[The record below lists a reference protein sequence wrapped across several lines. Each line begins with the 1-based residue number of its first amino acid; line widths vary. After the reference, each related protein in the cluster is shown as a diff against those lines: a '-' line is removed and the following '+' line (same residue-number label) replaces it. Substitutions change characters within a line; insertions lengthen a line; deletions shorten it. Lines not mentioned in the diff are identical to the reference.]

1 MKKLVL
7 DMMDRR
13 PMWAMPSWV
22 IDEIAAAMP
31 EDWDLVVLDEAAD
44 GTGDGYTRATP
55 AVLEAVEGAEVYC
68 GFGIPAELLERGS
81 DLRWVH
87 SGSAGVGSSLTP
99 QMMASDVIFT
109 SSKGVHGPPMAETV
123 LGMILYFA
131 RGLDFA
137 AAGMREGRWTTEA
150 FYAADSPVREVSTS
164 TVGVLGFGGIG
175 QGIAARVA
183 PLGARLLGYRRGG
196 LGEWETWIEPAAPA
210 RAPESPKNLQADEEP
225 GYRVTNLSGPQGL
238 ETLLRESDYLIV
250 CAPST
255 PQTDGIINAETIGRM
270 KDGAVLIN
278 VSRGSLVNEDALVDA
293 LRSGKLRGAGLDV
306 VAHEPLSD
314 DSPLWGFPNVL
325 ITPHVSAVTT
335 GYWQRQAQL
344 IVWNLR
350 RLAEGEDLLNVVD
363 RHAGY

>member
-22 IDEIAAAMP
+22 IDEIASAIP
-31 EDWDLVVLDEAAD
+31 GDWELVVLDEAAD
-44 GTGDGYTRATP
+44 GTGDGYARATP

-81 DLRWVH
+81 DLKWVH

-109 SSKGVHGPPMAETV
+109 NSKGVHGPPMAETV

-137 AAGMREGRWTTEA
+137 AAGMREGRWTTDAYYSPE
-150 FYAADSPVREVSTS
+150 SPVREVSTC

-183 PLGARLLGYRRGG
+183 PLGARVLGYRRGG
-196 LGEWETWIEPAAPA
+196 LGRWETWIEPAAPA
-210 RAPESPKNLQADEEP
+210 RIPEAPKNLHAQEEP
-225 GYRVTNLSGPQGL
+225 GYSVTNLSGPEGF
-238 ETLLRESDYLIV
+238 EELLRESDYLIV

-255 PQTDGIINAETIGRM
+255 PQTDGIINAESIERM

-278 VSRGSLVNEDALVDA
+278 VSRGSLVDEEALVDA

-306 VAHEPLSD
+306 VSREPLPE
-314 DSPLWGFPNVL
+314 DSPLWGFGNVL

-335 GYWQRQAQL
+335 EYWTRQTQL

-363 RHAGY
+363 RLSGY